1 MPKVGIY
8 HNSQQLTQP
17 RISIFFCSRVG
28 VYLLVDLKD
37 TENDS
42 GFVNQEGGG
51 GGLYML
57 AALWKHS
64 ESSKEVWGLVFIS
77 FIHLSLSSAT

>member
-1 MPKVGIY
+1 M
-8 HNSQQLTQP
+8 
-17 RISIFFCSRVG
+17 
-28 VYLLVDLKD
+28 VDLKD

-42 GFVNQEGGG
+42 GFVNQEVG

-64 ESSKEVWGLVFIS
+64 ESSKEVWGWFSSHLYICHYLVPHNKWTAI
-77 FIHLSLSSAT
+77 